1 MIKRI
6 FTPIWKT
13 ETIEKELSKLESEG
27 WRLEKISGFRTFE
40 FVSAKQKNT
49 DYIIIFSPARDS
61 RSAIHFV
68 MHDLLT
74 RGAIE
79 IKGDFFNPM
88 VRTAVFRITNNCDN
102 TDIRALRDKELKRIL
117 KGKMI
122 LNLFLTC
129 VILFAFFMT
138 VFVQKKSLIYDSYS
152 CFQTVLLSAVCLIEF
167 ISLIYNLTG
176 LIYLKNKNRN

>member
-13 ETIEKELSKLESEG
+13 DEIEKELSKLESEG
-27 WRLEKISGFRTFE
+27 RRLEKISGLREFE
-40 FVSAKQKNT
+40 FVSAKPKKT
-49 DYIIIFSPARDS
+49 DYIIIPSPVRDS

-68 MHDLLT
+68 KHDLLT

-79 IKGDFFNPM
+79 IKGDFLNLM
-88 VRTAVFRITNNCDN
+88 VSTTVFRITNDYDN
-102 TDIRALRDKELKRIL
+102 TDIRALRDEELKRIL

-129 VILFAFFMT
+129 IILFAFFMT

-152 CFQTVLLSAVCLIEF
+152 CFQTVLLGVICLVEF
-167 ISLIYNLTG
+167 IFFIYNLTG
-176 LIYLKNKNRN
+176 LMYLKKKNRN